1 MSDLEKYV
9 ADTLAPLVPTYEKL
23 DVRANVGDNTH
34 SVEFFATINGK
45 KMQCY
50 DMTDNGMIKEK
61 DLDVAFNAIAEYIRK
76 TADYIPG
83 TINKIKFSLNK

>member
-1 MSDLEKYV
+1 M
-9 ADTLAPLVPTYEKL
+9 AIIHTLLNFLQQSTE
-23 DVRANVGDNTH
+23 R
-34 SVEFFATINGK
+34 

-50 DMTDNGMIKEK
+50 DMADNGMIKEK

>member
-50 DMTDNGMIKEK
+50 DMADNGMIKERISM
-61 DLDVAFNAIAEYIRK
+61 LPLTQSQNIFARRRTTFLEQ
-76 TADYIPG
+76 
-83 TINKIKFSLNK
+83 

>member
-1 MSDLEKYV
+1 MSELEKYI
-9 ADTLAPLVPTYEKL
+9 ADTLAPLVPTYEEL
-23 DVRANVGDNTH
+23 DVRANIGDNTL

-50 DMTDNGMIKEK
+50 DMADTGMIKEK
-61 DLDVAFNAIAEYIRK
+61 DLDAAFNAIAEYIRQ

>member
-1 MSDLEKYV
+1 
-9 ADTLAPLVPTYEKL
+9 
-23 DVRANVGDNTH
+23 
-34 SVEFFATINGK
+34 
-45 KMQCY
+45 MQCY
-50 DMTDNGMIKEK
+50 DMADNGMIKEK